1 MGKVYL
7 KHVHADISLM
17 NCTIVSS
24 FSTCIYY
31 LDVKI
36 ELHQFIQL
44 YLCCCFLF
52 MRFKTFKSL
61 YWDNVY
67 I

>member
-31 LDVKI
+31 LYVKI

-44 YLCCCFLF
+44 SLLLF
-52 MRFKTFKSL
+52 SFH
-61 YWDNVY
+61 V